1 MPEGTTENL
10 SQLQLPLGV
19 VIEATEAPAVKD
31 WRADFP
37 SVSQLTRR
45 IRGHI
50 ENSFFDVWV
59 RGEISNFR
67 KPASGHSYF
76 IVKDATAQMRAVM
89 FRNALAKV
97 KLQLKD
103 GMEVLIHG
111 VVTVYEAKGEY
122 QLVADNVEPVGVGAL
137 QLAFEQLKQR
147 LHQEGLFD
155 PGKKKQL
162 PHLPKR
168 IGIVTSSTGAAV
180 KDILKV

>member
-67 KPASGHSYF
+67 KPVSGHAYF
-76 IVKDATAQMRAVM
+76 CLKDTAAQLKAVM
-89 FRNALAKV
+89 FRPVLS
-97 KLQLKD
+97 KLKFELKD
-103 GMEVLIHG
+103 GMEILLHG
-111 VVTVYEAKGEY
+111 KVTVYEARGEY
-122 QLVADNVEPVGVGAL
+122 QMVCDNVEP
-137 QLAFEQLKQR
+137 
-147 LHQEGLFD
+147 
-155 PGKKKQL
+155 
-162 PHLPKR
+162 
-168 IGIVTSSTGAAV
+168 
-180 KDILKV
+180 